1 MPVSDLTK
9 THRQTQDKR
18 QTNSPSLGQIDREIV
33 RRADKLADRQKTEA
47 DIIEKFDDQAHQAP
61 LT

>member
-33 RRADKLADRQKTEA
+33 RRADKLADRQKTER
-47 DIIEKFDDQAHQAP
+47 Q
-61 LT
+61 T